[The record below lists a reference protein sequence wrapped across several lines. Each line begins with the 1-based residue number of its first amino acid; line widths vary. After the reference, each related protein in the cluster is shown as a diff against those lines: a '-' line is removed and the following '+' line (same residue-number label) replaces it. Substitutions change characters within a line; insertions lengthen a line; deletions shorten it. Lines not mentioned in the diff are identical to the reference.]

1 MLFVNIE
8 KIISARPTK
17 RACILQRQVL
27 KVPTFIWKATPT
39 FWFKLGKSLSK
50 TNKGGKGGRV
60 IPGLLQQSL
69 GEILLPG
76 RKGWDGGLSRCN
88 PPYGVTWEVWSTTAL
103 EAGESFPYQG
113 AAPYGDSPQ
122 VDPVVKNS
130 PANAGDIRDVGSIP
144 GNIPWSRKWQLAP
157 VFLPGESHGQRS
169 LAGYSLRGHQ
179 ESDMTELTAQ

>member
-76 RKGWDGGLSRCN
+76 RKGWRATRTHMMIS
-88 PPYGVTWEVWSTTAL
+88 
-103 EAGESFPYQG
+103 
-113 AAPYGDSPQ
+113 
-122 VDPVVKNS
+122 KNLR
-130 PANAGDIRDVGSIP
+130 NT
-144 GNIPWSRKWQLAP
+144 L
-157 VFLPGESHGQRS
+157 VFL
-169 LAGYSLRGHQ
+169 
-179 ESDMTELTAQ
+179 MTSFQLQISPELDDVS

>member
-17 RACILQRQVL
+17 RACILQRQVP

-113 AAPYGDSPQ
+113 AAPYGDSASQ
-122 VDPVVKNS
+122 VDPVVRTHLPMQETSEMWVQSPGISSGVGNGNS
-130 PANAGDIRDVGSIP
+130 L
-144 GNIPWSRKWQLAP
+144 Q
-157 VFLPGESHGQRS
+157 
-169 LAGYSLRGHQ
+169 YSCLENPMDR
-179 ESDMTELTAQ
+179 EA